1 MKKKIFALA
10 VLLVLLVLSGSFYI
24 LRADEQAVVLRLGKV
39 NATRA
44 EPGLYF
50 KLPFIDQLT
59 RYSKKLIE
67 NDADPVAV
75 VTSDKKNLV
84 FDTFALFR
92 ISDPETFFRRVRTV
106 SSVQQR
112 LDDSIYSAVRIVS
125 GRLTLDELVKDKR
138 QQAIESSTAIARE
151 QSKEY
156 GVEILSVAYKRV
168 FLPQDNEQAVYRSMQ
183 AERNRVA
190 GQLRAEGQ
198 AEGITRRSLA
208 DRKEVEMIAEAR
220 RKAEE
225 IKGQGDSIAQDTLGK
240 ATAEAKDLYLFIK
253 TMDFYQTALPG
264 TPILLRPGEGILK
277 YLKGV
282 GTQPGR
288 NELKNGAHPGQ
299 PQKEEEE
306 E

>member
-59 RYSKKLIE
+59 RYSKKLVE
-67 NDADPVAV
+67 YDADPVAV

-282 GTQPGR
+282 GTPPAR
-288 NELKNGAHPGQ
+288 NE
-299 PQKEEEE
+299 
-306 E
+306 

>member
-1 MKKKIFALA
+1 MKRKLFFLALFA
-10 VLLVLLVLSGSFYI
+10 VLLALSGCFYI

-39 NATRA
+39 NATRTD
-44 EPGLYF
+44 PGIYF
-50 KLPFIDQLT
+50 KLPFVDQLT

-67 NDADPVAV
+67 YDADPVAV

-106 SSVQQR
+106 GSVQQR

-125 GRLTLDELVKDKR
+125 GRLTLDELVKDRR
-138 QQAIESSTAIARE
+138 QYAIEQATFIARE
-151 QSKEY
+151 QAKEY
-156 GVEILSVAYKRV
+156 GVEILSVAFKRV

-198 AEGITRRSLA
+198 AEAITRRSIA

-225 IKGQGDSIAQDTLGK
+225 IKGQGDRTAQDTLSK
-240 ATAEAKDLYLFIK
+240 AIAEAKDLYLFIK

-282 GTQPGR
+282 GTPPAR
-288 NELKNGAHPGQ
+288 NE
-299 PQKEEEE
+299 
-306 E
+306 

>member
-67 NDADPVAV
+67 YDADPVAV

>member
-59 RYSKKLIE
+59 RYSKKLVE
-67 NDADPVAV
+67 YDADPVAV

-125 GRLTLDELVKDKR
+125 GRLTLDELVMDKR

-253 TMDFYQTALPG
+253 TMDFYQNTLPG

-282 GTQPGR
+282 GTPPAR
-288 NELKNGAHPGQ
+288 NE
-299 PQKEEEE
+299 
-306 E
+306 

>member
-50 KLPFIDQLT
+50 KLPFIDKLT
-59 RYSKKLIE
+59 RYSKKLVE
-67 NDADPVAV
+67 YDADPVAV

-288 NELKNGAHPGQ
+288 NELKNGARPGQ

>member
-50 KLPFIDQLT
+50 KLPFIDKLT
-59 RYSKKLIE
+59 RYSKKLVE
-67 NDADPVAV
+67 YDADPVAV

>member
-59 RYSKKLIE
+59 RYSKKLVE
-67 NDADPVAV
+67 YDADPVAV

-288 NELKNGAHPGQ
+288 NELKNGARPGQ

-306 E
+306 K

>member
-1 MKKKIFALA
+1 MKKNLFFLALLA
-10 VLLVLLVLSGSFYI
+10 VFLVLSGSFYI

-39 NATRA
+39 NATRS
-44 EPGLYF
+44 EPGMYF

-59 RYSKKLIE
+59 TYTKKLIE
-67 NDADPVAV
+67 YDAEPVAV

-106 SSVQQR
+106 GSVQQR
-112 LDDSIYSAVRIVS
+112 LDDCIYSAVRIVS
-125 GRLTLDELVKDKR
+125 GRLTLDELVKEKR
-138 QQAIESSTAIARE
+138 QQAIEQSTLIAGE
-151 QSKEY
+151 QAKEY
-156 GVEILSVAYKRV
+156 GVEILSVAFKRV

-198 AEGITRRSLA
+198 AEAITRRSLA
-208 DRKEVEMIAEAR
+208 DRKEAEMIAEAR

-225 IKGQGDSIAQDTLGK
+225 IKGQGDSTAQDTLAK

-253 TMDFYQTALPG
+253 TMDFYQNTLPG

-282 GTQPGR
+282 GTPPAR
-288 NELKNGAHPGQ
+288 NE
-299 PQKEEEE
+299 
-306 E
+306 

>member
-10 VLLVLLVLSGSFYI
+10 ILLVLLVLSGSFYI

-59 RYSKKLIE
+59 RYSKKLVE
-67 NDADPVAV
+67 YDADPVAV

>member
-1 MKKKIFALA
+1 MKKHILVIAVIA
-10 VLLVLLVLSGSFYI
+10 VLFSLSGSFFI
-24 LRADEQAVVLRLGKV
+24 IRADEQAVVLRLGKV
-39 NATRA
+39 TAART

-50 KLPFIDQLT
+50 KIPFIDQIT
-59 RYSKKLIE
+59 VYSKKIVE
-67 NDADPVAV
+67 YDADPVAV

-84 FDTFALFR
+84 FDTIALFR
-92 ISDPETFFRRVRTV
+92 IQDPETFYRRVRTV
-106 SSVQQR
+106 GAVQQR
-112 LDDSIYSAVRIVS
+112 LDDSVYSAVRIVS

-138 QQAIESSTAIARE
+138 QQALEQSTAIARA
-151 QSKEY
+151 QSREY

-198 AEGITRRSLA
+198 AEAITRRSIA
-208 DRKEVEMIAEAR
+208 DRKETEMIARAR
-220 RKAEE
+220 RPAEE
-225 IKGQGDSIAQDTLGK
+225 IKGEGDRTAQDTLAR
-240 ATAEAKDLYLFIK
+240 ATADAKDLYIFIK

-282 GTQPGR
+282 GTPPAR
-288 NELKNGAHPGQ
+288 NER
-299 PQKEEEE
+299 
-306 E
+306 

>member
-1 MKKKIFALA
+1 MKRKLFFLALFA
-10 VLLVLLVLSGSFYI
+10 VFLVLSGCFYI
-24 LRADEQAVVLRLGKV
+24 LRADEQTVVLRLGKV
-39 NATRA
+39 NATRTD
-44 EPGLYF
+44 PGMYF
-50 KLPFIDQLT
+50 KLPFADQLT

-67 NDADPVAV
+67 YDADPVAV

-106 SSVQQR
+106 GSVQQR

-125 GRLTLDELVKDKR
+125 GRLTLDELVKDRR
-138 QQAIESSTAIARE
+138 QYAIEQATFIARE
-151 QSKEY
+151 QAKEY
-156 GVEILSVAYKRV
+156 GVEILSVAFKRV

-198 AEGITRRSLA
+198 AEAITRRSIA

-225 IKGQGDSIAQDTLGK
+225 IKGQGDRTAQDTLSK
-240 ATAEAKDLYLFIK
+240 AIAEAKDLYLFIK

-282 GTQPGR
+282 GTPPAR
-288 NELKNGAHPGQ
+288 NER
-299 PQKEEEE
+299 
-306 E
+306 

>member
-67 NDADPVAV
+67 YDADPVAV

-288 NELKNGAHPGQ
+288 NELKNGARPGQ

>member
-24 LRADEQAVVLRLGKV
+24 LRADEQAVILRLGKV

-59 RYSKKLIE
+59 RYSKKLVE
-67 NDADPVAV
+67 YDADPVAV

-288 NELKNGAHPGQ
+288 NELKNGARPGQ

>member
-59 RYSKKLIE
+59 RYSKKLVE
-67 NDADPVAV
+67 YDADPVAV

-288 NELKNGAHPGQ
+288 NELKNGARPGQ

>member
-67 NDADPVAV
+67 YDADPVAV
-75 VTSDKKNLV
+75 FTIDKKNLV